1 MDEKNKII
9 PNKGNESRGRETVG
23 VSSPKEKATEKKPI
37 KASNAEKKGR
47 ISSLL
52 RRKPKAAAEE
62 KKAVAEAKPVEEKPI
77 ADPFDTLKFV
87 LMTEKSIQL
96 IETQNKLVF
105 IVNKKSSKDDIK
117 KAFENAFSTKVGE
130 IKTMIDQ
137 KSRKKAFIKLK
148 KEGEAGEIA
157 IRLGII

>member
-1 MDEKNKII
+1 METKETIEKKEIKSE
-9 PNKGNESRGRETVG
+9 NKGRLRG
-23 VSSPKEKATEKKPI
+23 I
-37 KASNAEKKGR
+37 
-47 ISSLL
+47 L
-52 RRKPKAAAEE
+52 RRKPKEE
-62 KKAVAEAKPVEEKPI
+62 AVAEAKPVE
-77 ADPFDTLKFV
+77 DPFDTLKFV

-96 IETQNKLVF
+96 IESQNKMVF

-117 KAFENAFSTKVGE
+117 KAFENAFSAKVGE

-137 KSRKKAFIKLK
+137 KSRKKAFISLK